1 MCKSIIPRIID
12 AERADYADNKTK
24 IRASQARQFL
34 HSPQENI
41 WLWLRQSLE
50 KAAQQG
56 DRFQFCSEMVAIY
69 AKARTY
75 FERKS

>member
-1 MCKSIIPRIID
+1 MPTTKQKSALSKRGNFFIP
-12 AERADYADNKTK
+12 
-24 IRASQARQFL
+24 
-34 HSPQENI
+34 PQENI

-50 KAAQQG
+50 KAARQG

-75 FERKS
+75 FERKN

>member
-1 MCKSIIPRIID
+1 VCKSIIPRIID
-12 AERADYADNKTK
+12 AERVGYADSKTK

-50 KAAQQG
+50 KAARSG
-56 DRFQFCSEMVAIY
+56 DKISESSILVAMY